1 MKLLF
6 ILIFLFNCDSP
17 KAGLTD
23 EIKISLLC
31 RVGVVCVP
39 DTRGT
44 KFGMIGDSWTDILLG
59 VPVIET
65 LRVQLERYHGYR
77 ITGSTLGGQTLNAV
91 NRTALYTRVIDEA
104 GADIKYMLLSLG
116 GNDLL
121 GSPSGYVGR
130 LEQEKQSRFN
140 LLQTNFQQMIQ
151 GGNAYK
157 MQKYGGTPLVWI
169 VHGYDYSNPDVKAP
183 EISTTGCRST
193 YTSVGFTNAEV
204 NAFAPAV
211 LNDYNSFLVNL
222 TRIEPQLKYIDLR
235 GTLGLAPGGN
245 QFSNAGNMFDC
256 IHPTSGGFSILAKKY
271 VTVLQGYTNNEK

>member
-17 KAGLTD
+17 KPALTD

-31 RVGVVCVP
+31 RVAVLCTP

-44 KFGMIGDSWTDILLG
+44 KFGMIGDSWTDILFG

-65 LRVQLERYHGYR
+65 IRVQLERYYGYR
-77 ITGSTLGGQTLNAV
+77 ITGSTLGGQTLNTV

-116 GNDLL
+116 GNDFLD
-121 GSPSGYVGR
+121 SPSSYVGKF
-130 LEQEKQSRFN
+130 EQEKQVRFQT
-140 LLQTNFQQMIQ
+140 LQRNFQQMIQ

-157 MQKYGGTPLVWI
+157 MQKYGGAPLIWI
-169 VHGYDYSNPDVKAP
+169 IHGYDYSNPDAKAP
-183 EISTTGCRST
+183 DISTTGCRKT
-193 YTSVGFTNAEV
+193 FNAAGFTNAEV
-204 NAFAPAV
+204 DTFAPSFI
-211 LNDYNSFLVNL
+211 NDYNSFLVNL
-222 TRIEPQLKYIDLR
+222 TRTEPQLKYIDLR
-235 GTLGLAPGGN
+235 GTLGGPPV
-245 QFSNAGNMFDC
+245 SNAGNMFDC
-256 IHPTSGGFSILAKKY
+256 IHPTSGGFSLLAKKY